1 MEAHKH
7 QPLGRVLII
16 EDEHAMRLALHD
28 CLVAEGY
35 RVLLSENGEDGLA
48 KALSENPD
56 LIVLDIM
63 MPKLDGY
70 AVARAVRQANRK
82 TPILMLTAR
91 GQVAD
96 RVAGLDAGGDDY
108 LIKPFSTEELLA
120 RIRSLLRRSHRE
132 IRRSLKISTGDL
144 QINLQDQRIIRAGR
158 EIHLTQKEYAMLEL
172 LIASAPE
179 PVTRERFLDAVWGY
193 TQFPTTRTVDNH
205 IVLLRQKLE
214 ADPDHPVLIKTV
226 HGAGY
231 RFELPA
237 EFANA

>member
-1 MEAHKH
+1 MGEHKN
-7 QPLGRVLII
+7 QLLERILVV
-16 EDEHAMRLALHD
+16 EDEHSMRLALRD
-28 CLVAEGY
+28 CLAAEGY
-35 RVLLSENGEDGLA
+35 RVLLAENGEIGLS
-48 KALSENPD
+48 KGLSENPD

-63 MPKLDGY
+63 MPKLDGFT
-70 AVARAVRQANRK
+70 VARAIRQANRK

-91 GQVAD
+91 GQVSD
-96 RVAGLDAGGDDY
+96 RVTGLDAGADDY
-108 LIKPFSTEELLA
+108 LIKPFSTDELLA
-120 RIRSLLRRSHRE
+120 RIRSLLRRTRRE
-132 IRRSLKISTGDL
+132 TRGSLKISVGDL
-144 QINLQDQRIIRAGR
+144 EINLQDQRISRAGH

-179 PVTRERFLDAVWGY
+179 PVTRDRFLDAVWGY

-205 IVLLRQKLE
+205 IALLRQKLE

-231 RFELPA
+231 RFELPD

>member
-1 MEAHKH
+1 
-7 QPLGRVLII
+7 
-16 EDEHAMRLALHD
+16 
-28 CLVAEGY
+28 
-35 RVLLSENGEDGLA
+35 VLLSENGEDGLA

-91 GQVAD
+91 GQVTD
-96 RVAGLDAGGDDY
+96 RVTGLDAGGDDY
-108 LIKPFSTEELLA
+108 LVKPFSTEELLARIRDYLVKPFSTEELLA

-132 IRRSLKISTGDL
+132 IRGSLKISTGDL
-144 QINLQDQRIIRAGR
+144 QINLQDQRITRAGR
-158 EIHLTQKEYAMLEL
+158 EIHLTQKEYAMLEF

-231 RFELPA
+231 RFELPD